1 MILPDYNLR
10 YSKKAKRL
18 QLRISRQGLEV
29 VVPSKKRI
37 LDDAILRFIQQKKAW
52 ITKHW
57 SRWLKLKEQ
66 YRSESLVLPTLIP
79 LAAINQTWEVSYL
92 ATDQSRLTCTANLSH
107 QIKLLG
113 KITDHTRCVR
123 ALRQWLKKTAEQ
135 HLSQQLVAVA
145 EETGLSFQ
153 KLTFRHTTSRWGSC
167 SGRKHISLSCSLL
180 FLPKHLVKHVL
191 LHELCHTKHLN
202 HGAAFWRLLERYDS
216 HTAIHKTLLRKAGQQ
231 FVPAWVTYQER
242 EK

>member
-29 VVPSKKRI
+29 VVPIKKRI
-37 LDDAILRFIQQKKAW
+37 LDDAILQFIQQNKAW

-57 SRWLKLKEQ
+57 TCWLKLKEQ
-66 YRSESLVLPTLIP
+66 HHSESLVLPTIVP
-79 LAAINQTWEVSYL
+79 LPAINQTWEVSYL
-92 ATDQSRLTCTANLSH
+92 ATNQSRITCIANLSH

-113 KITDHTRCVR
+113 KIANHTGCVR
-123 ALRQWLKKTAEQ
+123 ALRQWLKKMAEQ
-135 HLSQQLVAVA
+135 YLSQQLSEAA

-191 LHELCHTKHLN
+191 LHELCHTRHLN

-216 HTAIHKTLLRKAGQQ
+216 NTVIHKTQLRKAGQQ
-231 FVPAWVTYQER
+231 FVPAWATYQER